1 MFDGT
6 IDTIGEVRCVNGLK
20 KNLLSLG
27 QMDNHGYKTHVENEI
42 MKIVKGA
49 LILMK
54 AEKIGVNLFMLK
66 GETLYEVDTCVISN
80 KKESTMMWHLK
91 LGHISEQS
99 LKILSEQKLFP
110 GLKSV
115 NLSFYEYCVTSKQYR
130 LKFSRSIAKS
140 KCILNLVH
148 SNVWESLDISMGGAK
163 YIVTFIDDYSRRC

>member
-1 MFDGT
+1 MGNNHALKIVGIGTIKIKKFDGT

-91 LGHISEQS
+91 LGHISAS
-99 LKILSEQKLFP
+99 CSVSPLSTNRLAPIFSA
-110 GLKSV
+110 LIS
-115 NLSFYEYCVTSKQYR
+115 TSAP
-130 LKFSRSIAKS
+130 LTI
-140 KCILNLVH
+140 
-148 SNVWESLDISMGGAK
+148 
-163 YIVTFIDDYSRRC
+163 FIIPFAT